1 MIRKHDRRPLIVACA
16 AIPIAASV
24 LLFDVPV
31 PRSIGTIARVYPA
44 QTWMLTRGT
53 DGQLVSQLTDHRS
66 GTPSALHVVQFERG
80 ESMSLRMDPA
90 IMAGTQV
97 VAGDTVAVISSSSIL
112 ERLAGLHR
120 EAAIARATLA
130 AHSSGERAPLVEEA
144 RKKVEYADTDVRE
157 KELLHARIRGLFDK
171 GYASR
176 EEYEISL
183 ARLHKARIDREM
195 ATAQFNA
202 SRTGSKQEDLQVLRT
217 TITAIEEEVGL
228 LDRRLDGCIF
238 RSPLSGPI
246 VRHDGGDTLL
256 VVADTCCTVLD
267 VPLRYSQGR
276 TLTPGMRVQISVAM
290 TNGPLP
296 ATLTG
301 IAPEAEVMNGIQII
315 HARLRL
321 DAECPRLTPG
331 LVLSGTISLP
341 PVPAR
346 EYVRSA
352 LFD

>member
-24 LLFDVPV
+24 LLFDVPL
-31 PRSIGTIARVYPA
+31 PRSIGTIARVYPG

-53 DGQLVSQLTDHRS
+53 EGQLVSQLTDHRS
-66 GTPSALHVVQFERG
+66 GTTAALQVVQFERG
-80 ESMSLRMDPA
+80 ESMSLRMDPG
-90 IMAGTQV
+90 IMAGTHV
-97 VAGDTVAVISSSSIL
+97 AAGDTVAVVSSSSIL
-112 ERLAGLHR
+112 ERLASLRR
-120 EAAIARATLA
+120 EAGVARATLV
-130 AHSSGERAPLVEEA
+130 AHSAGDRAPLVEEA

-157 KELLHARIRGLFDK
+157 KELLHTRIRELFDK

-176 EEYEISL
+176 EEYDISL

-195 ATAQFNA
+195 ATAQLNA

-217 TITAIEEEVGL
+217 TITAIGEEVGL
-228 LDRRLDGCIF
+228 LERRLDGCIF
-238 RSPLSGPI
+238 RSPLSGPV

-256 VVADTCCTVLD
+256 VVADTSCTILD
-267 VPLRYSQGR
+267 VPLRYSQSQG
-276 TLTPGMRVQISVAM
+276 LTPGQRVTVSVAM
-290 TNGPLP
+290 VNDPMP
-296 ATLTG
+296 AS
-301 IAPEAEVMNGIQII
+301 IAGMASQAEMMNGTQII

-321 DAECPRLTPG
+321 DAGCPRLTPG

-346 EYVRSA
+346 AYVWSA